1 MRKFNLVLA
10 CLMALVFI
18 TTKTNA
24 QTAATNP
31 FTGKWDVLAKG
42 IPGGDK
48 HILFTIAETDGKLS
62 GTMTD
67 PESKAETP
75 LTKVDKDDKGIV
87 IYFTAQGYDVNILLT
102 KKDEDHATGNLMGMF
117 NVDAERKKEDK
128 SKK

>member
-75 LTKVDKDDKGIV
+75 LTKIDKDDKGIV
-87 IYFTAQGYDVNILLT
+87 IYFTAQGYDISLT
-102 KKDEDHATGNLMGMF
+102 LQKKDDDHVTGSMMAMF
-117 NVDAERKKEDK
+117 ECTGERVKP
-128 SKK
+128 

>member
-75 LTKVDKDDKGIV
+75 LTKIDKDDKGIV
-87 IYFTAQGYDVNILLT
+87 IYFTAQGYDVSLT
-102 KKDEDHATGNLMGMF
+102 LQKKDDDHVTGSMMAMF
-117 NVDAERKKEDK
+117 ECTGERVKP
-128 SKK
+128 

>member
-87 IYFTAQGYDVNILLT
+87 IYFTAQGYDVSLT
-102 KKDEDHATGNLMGMF
+102 LQKKDDDHVTGSMMAMF
-117 NVDAERKKEDK
+117 ECTGERVKQ
-128 SKK
+128 

>member
-87 IYFTAQGYDVNILLT
+87 IYFTAQGYDVSLT
-102 KKDEDHATGNLMGMF
+102 LQKKDDDHVTGSMMAMF
-117 NVDAERKKEDK
+117 ECTGERVKP
-128 SKK
+128 